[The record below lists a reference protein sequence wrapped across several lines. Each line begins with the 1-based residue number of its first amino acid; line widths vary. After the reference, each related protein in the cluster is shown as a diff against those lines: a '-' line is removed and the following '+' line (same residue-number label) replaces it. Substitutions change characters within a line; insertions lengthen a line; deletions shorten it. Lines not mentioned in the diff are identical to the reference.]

1 MRGHDKEKTMQR
13 AGRQPKRTRFDLVIV
28 ALVGILTFI
37 EETGLLDKWQF
48 DEVPFFLFALAI
60 ALIWFAYRRVQEL
73 KAEIAERQQAE
84 EALSRA
90 HTELEQTKQYLESLI
105 ESSTDAI
112 IATDEDGVV
121 VLFNRGA
128 EALSGY
134 RREEI
139 LGQRGPVLY
148 ESEEDAKAVMLQI
161 REGGGT
167 ISAFETTFR
176 TKDGSLVPVLI
187 SASMLYDEEGHEAG
201 TVGFSKDLRER
212 KQDEEKLRR
221 AHDELKE
228 AYETLEQAQASAIVA
243 EKLAALGRLIAGVSH
258 EMLNPLQVVTLNLHM
273 LIKAPS
279 TPPEIV
285 SQLREVEEHANRIT
299 KILQDLLHFARH
311 RLPER
316 QPVDCNEAVRR
327 TVDLM
332 KHDFKLNDITV
343 EGNFAKA
350 LPAVSAD
357 QDQLRQVILNLLTNA
372 RDAMPDGGRLLLR
385 TNTVMVNGERWVE
398 LRVEDTGS
406 GIAPGHMEKLFDPF
420 FTTKA
425 EGEGTGLGLSICKG
439 IVEAHGGAIW
449 AENTSGGGA
458 DFIVQLAIWGE

>member
-134 RREEI
+134 RREKI

-311 RLPER
+311 RPPER

-439 IVEAHGGAIW
+439 IVEAHGGGIW